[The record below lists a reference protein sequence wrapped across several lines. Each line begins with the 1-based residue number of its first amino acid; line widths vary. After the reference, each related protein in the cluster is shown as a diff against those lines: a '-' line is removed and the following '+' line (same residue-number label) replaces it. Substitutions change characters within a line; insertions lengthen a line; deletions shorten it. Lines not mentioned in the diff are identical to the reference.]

1 MFGAFLDLVYA
12 AFFFGLK
19 YGVFSRPM
27 VASWRF
33 ACWRNMRGF
42 K

>member
-19 YGVFSRPM
+19 YGVFS
-27 VASWRF
+27 F
-33 ACWRNMRGF
+33 AFWRNMRGF